1 LAAWKWYKTARG
13 CCLQLTFFM
22 SRVARFAVAYALY
35 AAVVLGY
42 VYRALT
48 DPAGA
53 LFSPSHT
60 ALTALA
66 AASLALPVLDAMG
79 WNLLRPGRIG
89 KTLTAVLFIGVLA
102 EVAARG
108 DLSVVDLVSTAI
120 KLMVYLIVL
129 TIVVVLYQMARPRE
143 SALRPTVL
151 NIF

>member
-1 LAAWKWYKTARG
+1 
-13 CCLQLTFFM
+13 M
-22 SRVARFAVAYALY
+22 NRVARFAVAYALY

-42 VYRALT
+42 AYRALT

-60 ALTALA
+60 ALAALA

-102 EVAARG
+102 EMAARG
-108 DLSVVDLVSTAI
+108 NINVADLFGVAI
-120 KLMVYLIVL
+120 KLLTYLIVL
-129 TIVVVLYQMARPRE
+129 TIAIVFYQMVRLHE
-143 SALRPTVL
+143 STPGRDGDAVKHYTS
-151 NIF
+151 